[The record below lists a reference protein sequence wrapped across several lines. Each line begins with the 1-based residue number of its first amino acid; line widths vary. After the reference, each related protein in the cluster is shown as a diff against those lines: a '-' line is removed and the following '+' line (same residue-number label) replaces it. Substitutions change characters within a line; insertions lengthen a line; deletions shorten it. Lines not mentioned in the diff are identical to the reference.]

1 MINRR
6 QLIGAAGVAGIGIA
20 TSACSSGSGTAA
32 KGASAAKPT
41 ATGELKAALNIVT
54 PEFAGTEGKADFE
67 DGILKKFT
75 AKNPGV
81 SFQVDYVPWD
91 KLNEK
96 LSTQIA
102 GGTASDLMMMGMGWT
117 APFAQKKVFAPLDES
132 VLGDAKIPKL
142 LLDNARWNGKLYAVP
157 LLLESRPFIYR
168 KDQFAKLGIS
178 DPNRKTLAE
187 FTDLLKEIKS
197 KNGGKV
203 PFDMLVSNVRQVWG
217 QMTFAYG
224 GTQFSDDGMKCYF
237 NSDQA
242 VKALEWMVMLQ
253 KEGLSD
259 INQRVA
265 AGQPGPYQKGDSL
278 IGWQSSG
285 VWPTFSKQSPELV
298 KDEALGM
305 MLCPT
310 ADGSKKILYQG
321 GTLVGLSTR
330 SKSTDAA
337 LAVMQFLVSNE
348 ALAAA
353 SKSTGKVPANSNIAK
368 GTDLGGNK
376 ILDYSQQNLDA
387 SVTDGGTAAWME
399 IRGKMDPI
407 VEAAVLGTKT
417 VKQAIDEL
425 QKMAEESIARIK

>member
-6 QLIGAAGVAGIGIA
+6 QLLAAAGIAGVGA
-20 TSACSSGSGTAA
+20 TAAACSAGGAKPAASG
-32 KGASAAKPT
+32 AKPT
-41 ATGELKAALNIVT
+41 ATGELKGNLNLIT
-54 PEFAGTEGKADFE
+54 PEFAGTEGKADLE

-75 AKNPGV
+75 QKNPGV
-81 SFQVDYVPWD
+81 TFQVDYVPWD

-102 GGTASDLMMMGMGWT
+102 GGTPSDLMMMGMGWT

-132 VLGDAKIPKL
+132 VLGDAKVPKL
-142 LLDNARWNGKLYAVP
+142 LLDNARYNGKLYAVP

-168 KDQFAKLGIS
+168 KDLLSKIGIA
-178 DPNRKTLAE
+178 DPNRKTIDE
-187 FTDLLKEIKS
+187 FTQMLREIKT
-197 KNGGKV
+197 KTGKV
-203 PFDMLVSNVRQVWG
+203 PLDMLASNLRQAWG
-217 QMTFAYG
+217 QMTFAFG

-242 VKALEWMVMLQ
+242 VKALEWMVMAQ

-259 INQRVA
+259 VNQRVA
-265 AGQPGPYQKGDSL
+265 TGQPGSYQKGENL
-278 IGWQSSG
+278 LGWQSSS
-285 VWPTFSKQSPELV
+285 VWPTFTKQSPELV
-298 KDEALGM
+298 KDENLGM
-305 MLCPT
+305 MLSPT

-330 SKSTDAA
+330 SKSPDAA
-337 LAVMQFLVSNE
+337 LAVMQYLLSND
-348 ALAAA
+348 ALIAE

-376 ILDYSQQNLDA
+376 IIDFCQQNLDA
-387 SVTDGGTAAWME
+387 SVTDGGTPAWME

-407 VEAAVLGTKT
+407 VEGAVLGTKT

-425 QKMAEESIARIK
+425 QKMAEESIARVK

>member
-6 QLIGAAGVAGIGIA
+6 QLLAAAGIAGVGA
-20 TSACSSGSGTAA
+20 TAAACSAGGAKPAASG
-32 KGASAAKPT
+32 AKPT
-41 ATGELKAALNIVT
+41 ATGELKGNLNLIT
-54 PEFAGTEGKADFE
+54 PEFAGTEGKADLE

-75 AKNPGV
+75 QKNPGV
-81 SFQVDYVPWD
+81 TFQVDYVPWD

-102 GGTASDLMMMGMGWT
+102 GGTPSDLMMMGMGWT
-117 APFAQKKVFAPLDES
+117 APFAQKKVFGPLDES
-132 VLGDAKIPKL
+132 VLGDAKVPKL
-142 LLDNARWNGKLYAVP
+142 LLDNARYNGKLYAVP

-168 KDQFAKLGIS
+168 KDLLSKIGIT
-178 DPNRKTLAE
+178 DPNRKTLDD
-187 FTDLLKEIKS
+187 FTQMLREIKT
-197 KNGGKV
+197 KTGKV
-203 PFDMLVSNVRQVWG
+203 PLDMLASNLRQAWG
-217 QMTFAYG
+217 QMTFAFG

-242 VKALEWMVMLQ
+242 VKALEWMVMAQ

-259 INQRVA
+259 VNQRVA
-265 AGQPGPYQKGDSL
+265 TGQPGSYQKGENL
-278 IGWQSSG
+278 LGWQSSS
-285 VWPTFSKQSPELV
+285 VWPTFTKQSPELV
-298 KDEALGM
+298 KDENLGM
-305 MLCPT
+305 MLSPT

-330 SKSTDAA
+330 SKSPDAA
-337 LAVMQFLVSNE
+337 LAVMQYLLSND
-348 ALAAA
+348 ALIAE

-376 ILDYSQQNLDA
+376 IIDFCQQNLDA
-387 SVTDGGTAAWME
+387 SVTDGGTPAWME

-407 VEAAVLGTKT
+407 VEGAVLGTKT

-425 QKMAEESIARIK
+425 QKMAEESIARVK

>member
-6 QLIGAAGVAGIGIA
+6 QLLTAAGIAGVGVTA
-20 TSACSSGSGTAA
+20 AACSPGGGKPAASG
-32 KGASAAKPT
+32 AKPT
-41 ATGELKAALNIVT
+41 ATGELKGTLNLIT
-54 PEFAGTEGKADFE
+54 PEFAGTEGKADLE
-67 DGILKKFT
+67 QGILKKFT
-75 AKNPGV
+75 EKNAGV
-81 SFQVDYVPWD
+81 AFQVDYVPWD

-102 GGTASDLMMMGMGWT
+102 GGTPSDLMMMGMGWT

-132 VLGDAKIPKL
+132 VLGDAKVPKL
-142 LLDNARWNGKLYAVP
+142 LLDNARYNGKLYALP

-168 KDQFAKLGIS
+168 KDLLGKIGIA
-178 DPNRKTLAE
+178 DPNRKTLDE
-187 FTDLLKEIKS
+187 FTQMLREIKS
-197 KNGGKV
+197 KTGKV
-203 PFDMLVSNVRQVWG
+203 PLDMLASSLRQVWG
-217 QMTFAYG
+217 QMTFAFG
-224 GTQFSDDGMKCYF
+224 GTQFSDDGMKSF
-237 NSDQA
+237 FSSDQA

-253 KEGLSD
+253 KDGLSD

-265 AGQPGPYQKGDSL
+265 TGQPGSYQKGENL
-278 IGWQSSG
+278 LGWQSSG

-298 KDEALGM
+298 KDENLGM
-305 MLCPT
+305 VLCPT

-321 GTLVGLSTR
+321 GTLIGLSTR
-330 SKSTDAA
+330 SKSPDAA
-337 LAVMQFLVSNE
+337 LAVMEYMLSND

-353 SKSTGKVPANSNIAK
+353 SRSTGKVPANSNIPK

-376 ILDYSQQNLDA
+376 IIDFCQQNLDA
-387 SVTDGGTAAWME
+387 SVTDGGTPAWLE

-425 QKMAEESIARIK
+425 QKMAEESIARVK

>member
-6 QLIGAAGVAGIGIA
+6 QLLAAAGIAGVGVTA
-20 TSACSSGSGTAA
+20 AACSAGGGKPAA
-32 KGASAAKPT
+32 AGAKPT
-41 ATGELKAALNIVT
+41 ATGELKGNLNLIT

-67 DGILKKFT
+67 EGILKKFT
-75 AKNPGV
+75 QKHPGV
-81 SFQVDYVPWD
+81 TFQVDYVPWD

-102 GGTASDLMMMGMGWT
+102 GGTPSDLMMMGMGWT

-132 VLGDAKIPKL
+132 VLGDAKVPKL
-142 LLDNARWNGKLYAVP
+142 LLDNARYNGKLYAVP

-168 KDQFAKLGIS
+168 KDLLGKIGIT
-178 DPNRKTLAE
+178 DPNRKTLDE
-187 FTDLLKEIKS
+187 FTQMLREIKT
-197 KNGGKV
+197 KTGKV
-203 PFDMLVSNVRQVWG
+203 PLDMLASSLRQVWG
-217 QMTFAYG
+217 QMTFAFG

-259 INQRVA
+259 VNQRVA
-265 AGQPGPYQKGDSL
+265 TGQPGSYQKGENL
-278 IGWQSSG
+278 LGWQSSG

-298 KDEALGM
+298 KDENLGM
-305 MLCPT
+305 VLCPT

-330 SKSTDAA
+330 SKSPDAA
-337 LAVMQFLVSNE
+337 LAVMQYLLSNDALV
-348 ALAAA
+348 AA

-376 ILDYSQQNLDA
+376 ILDFCQQNLDA
-387 SVTDGGTAAWME
+387 SVTDGGTPAWME

-407 VEAAVLGTKT
+407 VEGAVLGTKT

-425 QKMAEESIARIK
+425 QKMAEESIARVK

>member
-6 QLIGAAGVAGIGIA
+6 QLLAAAGIAGVGA
-20 TSACSSGSGTAA
+20 TAAACSAGGAKPAASG
-32 KGASAAKPT
+32 AKPT
-41 ATGELKAALNIVT
+41 ATGELKGNLNLIT
-54 PEFAGTEGKADFE
+54 PEFAGTEGKADLE

-75 AKNPGV
+75 QKNPGV
-81 SFQVDYVPWD
+81 TFQVDYVPWD

-102 GGTASDLMMMGMGWT
+102 GGTPSDLMMMGMGWT

-132 VLGDAKIPKL
+132 VLGDAKVPKL
-142 LLDNARWNGKLYAVP
+142 LLDNARYNGKLYAVP

-168 KDQFAKLGIS
+168 KDLLSKIGIT
-178 DPNRKTLAE
+178 DPNRKTLDD
-187 FTDLLKEIKS
+187 FTQMLREIKT
-197 KNGGKV
+197 KTGKV
-203 PFDMLVSNVRQVWG
+203 PLDMLASNLRQAWG
-217 QMTFAYG
+217 QMTFAFG

-242 VKALEWMVMLQ
+242 VKALEWMVMAQ

-259 INQRVA
+259 VNQRVA
-265 AGQPGPYQKGDSL
+265 TGQPGSYQKGENL
-278 IGWQSSG
+278 LGWQSSS
-285 VWPTFSKQSPELV
+285 VWPTFTKQSPELV
-298 KDEALGM
+298 KDENLGM
-305 MLCPT
+305 MLSPT

-330 SKSTDAA
+330 SKSPDAA
-337 LAVMQFLVSNE
+337 LAVMQYLLSND
-348 ALAAA
+348 ALIAE

-376 ILDYSQQNLDA
+376 ILDFCQQHLDA
-387 SVTDGGTAAWME
+387 SITDGGTPAWME

-407 VEAAVLGTKT
+407 VEGAVLGTKT

-425 QKMAEESIARIK
+425 QKMAEESIARVK

>member
-6 QLIGAAGVAGIGIA
+6 QLLAAAGIAGVGVSA
-20 TSACSSGSGTAA
+20 AACSAGGAKPAASG
-32 KGASAAKPT
+32 AKPT
-41 ATGELKAALNIVT
+41 ATGELKGSLNLIT
-54 PEFAGTEGKADFE
+54 PEFAGTEGKADLE

-75 AKNPGV
+75 QKNPGV
-81 SFQVDYVPWD
+81 TFQVDYVPWD

-102 GGTASDLMMMGMGWT
+102 GGTPSDLMMMGMGWT

-132 VLGDAKIPKL
+132 VLGDAKVPKL
-142 LLDNARWNGKLYAVP
+142 LLDNAKYNGKLYAVP

-168 KDQFAKLGIS
+168 KDLLGKIGIA
-178 DPNRKTLAE
+178 DPNRKTVDE
-187 FTDLLKEIKS
+187 FTQMLKEIKT
-197 KNGGKV
+197 KTGKV
-203 PFDMLVSNVRQVWG
+203 PLDMLASSLRQVWG
-217 QMTFAYG
+217 QMTFAFG

-259 INQRVA
+259 VNQRVA
-265 AGQPGPYQKGDSL
+265 TGQPGSYQKGENL
-278 IGWQSSG
+278 LGWQSSS
-285 VWPTFSKQSPELV
+285 VWPTFSKQSPELI
-298 KDEALGM
+298 KDENLGM
-305 MLCPT
+305 VLCPT

-330 SKSTDAA
+330 SKSPDAA
-337 LAVMQFLVSNE
+337 LAVMQYMLSNDALV
-348 ALAAA
+348 AA

-376 ILDYSQQNLDA
+376 ILDFCQQNLDA
-387 SVTDGGTAAWME
+387 SVTDGGTPAWME

-407 VEAAVLGTKT
+407 VEGAVLGTKT

-425 QKMAEESIARIK
+425 QKMAEESIARVK

>member
-6 QLIGAAGVAGIGIA
+6 QLLAAAGIAGVGA
-20 TSACSSGSGTAA
+20 TAAACSAGGAKPAASG
-32 KGASAAKPT
+32 AKPT
-41 ATGELKAALNIVT
+41 ATGELKGNLNLIT
-54 PEFAGTEGKADFE
+54 PEFAGTEGKADLE

-75 AKNPGV
+75 QKNPGV
-81 SFQVDYVPWD
+81 TFQVDYVPWD

-102 GGTASDLMMMGMGWT
+102 GGTPSDLMMMGMGWT

-132 VLGDAKIPKL
+132 VLGDAKVPKL
-142 LLDNARWNGKLYAVP
+142 LLDNARYNGKLYAVP

-168 KDQFAKLGIS
+168 KDLLSKIGIA
-178 DPNRKTLAE
+178 DPNRKTIDE
-187 FTDLLKEIKS
+187 FTQMLREIKT
-197 KNGGKV
+197 KTGKV
-203 PFDMLVSNVRQVWG
+203 PLDMLASNLRQAWG
-217 QMTFAYG
+217 QMTFAFG

-242 VKALEWMVMLQ
+242 VKALEWMVMAQ

-259 INQRVA
+259 VNQRVA
-265 AGQPGPYQKGDSL
+265 TGQPGSYQKGENL
-278 IGWQSSG
+278 LGWQSSS
-285 VWPTFSKQSPELV
+285 VWPTFTKQSPELV
-298 KDEALGM
+298 KDENLGM
-305 MLCPT
+305 MLSPT

-330 SKSTDAA
+330 SKSPDAA
-337 LAVMQFLVSNE
+337 LAVMQYLLSND
-348 ALAAA
+348 ALIAE

-376 ILDYSQQNLDA
+376 ILDFCQQHLDA
-387 SVTDGGTAAWME
+387 SITDGGTPAWME

-407 VEAAVLGTKT
+407 VEGAVLGTKT

-425 QKMAEESIARIK
+425 QKMAEESIARVK

>member
-6 QLIGAAGVAGIGIA
+6 QLLAAAGIAGVGA
-20 TSACSSGSGTAA
+20 TAAACSAGGAKPAASG
-32 KGASAAKPT
+32 AKPT
-41 ATGELKAALNIVT
+41 ATGELKGNLNLIT
-54 PEFAGTEGKADFE
+54 PEFAGTEGKADLE

-75 AKNPGV
+75 QKNPGV
-81 SFQVDYVPWD
+81 TFQVDYVPWD

-102 GGTASDLMMMGMGWT
+102 GGTPSDLMMMGMGWT

-132 VLGDAKIPKL
+132 VLGDAKVPKL
-142 LLDNARWNGKLYAVP
+142 LLDNARYNGKLYAVP

-168 KDQFAKLGIS
+168 KDLLSKIGIT
-178 DPNRKTLAE
+178 DPNRKTLDD
-187 FTDLLKEIKS
+187 FTQMLREIKT
-197 KNGGKV
+197 KTGKV
-203 PFDMLVSNVRQVWG
+203 PLDMLASNLRQAWG
-217 QMTFAYG
+217 QMTFAFG

-242 VKALEWMVMLQ
+242 VKALEWMVMAQ

-259 INQRVA
+259 VNQRVA
-265 AGQPGPYQKGDSL
+265 TGQPGSYQKGENL
-278 IGWQSSG
+278 LGWQSSS
-285 VWPTFSKQSPELV
+285 VWPTFTKQSPELV
-298 KDEALGM
+298 KDENLGM
-305 MLCPT
+305 MLSPT

-330 SKSTDAA
+330 SKSPDAA
-337 LAVMQFLVSNE
+337 LAVMQYLLSND
-348 ALAAA
+348 ALIAE

-376 ILDYSQQNLDA
+376 IIDFCQQNLDA
-387 SVTDGGTAAWME
+387 SVTDGGTPAWME

-407 VEAAVLGTKT
+407 VEGAVLGTKT

-425 QKMAEESIARIK
+425 QKMAEESIARVK